1 VQNKIMSQLELEQ
14 KLFALPIEARADIAH
29 RLLESLSNIS
39 EEESDRLW
47 AEVSLERINELKQ
60 GKVQGIS
67 GEEALRRAREA
78 LR

>member
-1 VQNKIMSQLELEQ
+1 MSQFELEQ
-14 KLFALPIEARADIAH
+14 KLFALPVEARADIAH
-29 RLLESLSNIS
+29 RLLESLSDIS
-39 EEESDRLW
+39 EEESDQLW
-47 AEVSLERINELKQ
+47 AKVALKRVDELKH